1 MYYTTIISHNG
12 HEVVFNNVVASV
24 RVQRS
29 KTRKKSRFGFSK
41 TYNKHVKRN
50 NM

>member
-24 RVQRS
+24 RDRENTCNEAKRV
-29 KTRKKSRFGFSK
+29 KS
-41 TYNKHVKRN
+41 HVLDFQKRTIN
-50 NM
+50 T